1 MADFKIDLN
10 GSKEL
15 MAFFDD
21 LPKKFTDQVLGDIS
35 QAGASVIRS
44 EARRKMPVDGELGQ
58 IGKKA
63 VIIKRDRYNKTIRAV
78 TLGGQLIG
86 YKGRMVSIGKIIR
99 HMSAGRQSLRKSKR
113 GQQRGRVQIR
123 GGDFIQSAFL
133 SKKEEAIKRMGI
145 KSAEIIKRRAARL
158 FHVS

>member
-10 GSKEL
+10 GTKEL

-21 LPKKFTDQVLGDIS
+21 MPKKFTDQVLGDIA

-63 VIIKRDRYNKTIRAV
+63 VIIKRDRSNRTIRAV
-78 TLGGQLIG
+78 TLGGVMVS
-86 YKGRMVSIGKIIR
+86 YKGRMVSIGKVIR
-99 HMSAGRQSLRKSKR
+99 HMTAGPQRIRKTKR
-113 GQQRGRVQIR
+113 GYRRGRVESR
-123 GGDFIQSAFL
+123 FGDFIQSAFI
-133 SKKEEAIKRMGI
+133 SKRDEAIKRMGI
-145 KSAEIIKRRAARL
+145 KSKDIIKRRAEKL